1 MKFKSVRHSRYVS
14 VCVFACVVRCETRH
28 IGRNSPSITMHT
40 FIPQHTH
47 PRMASYRE
55 CELRTSS
62 CAMLVLRSL
71 GQLTSQRSVEPA
83 FVVLIARE
91 VDFDSRL
98 QLQQQHVIV
107 AVMTHA
113 QRSSSRMPLHVS
125 CNSAFTLLIA
135 SLFIISDDAAAVGM
149 QACAAS
155 QGAIV
160 GTASCSSQ
168 LTCILQRHITCSH
181 AYRIYTRHCARCDL
195 AGSAPPQLGLPSQA
209 RTLCDAARL
218 HL

>member
-1 MKFKSVRHSRYVS
+1 MCYAR
-14 VCVFACVVRCETRH
+14 A
-28 IGRNSPSITMHT
+28 
-40 FIPQHTH
+40 
-47 PRMASYRE
+47 A
-55 CELRTSS
+55 L
-62 CAMLVLRSL
+62 A
-71 GQLTSQRSVEPA
+71 QLTSQRSVEPA
-83 FVVLIARE
+83 PVVLMARE
-91 VDFDSRL
+91 VDFDLRL

-107 AVMTHA
+107 AVTTHA

-125 CNSAFTLLIA
+125 CNSEFMLLIA

-149 QACAAS
+149 QACAGS
-155 QGAIV
+155 QGAMV

-168 LTCILQRHITCSH
+168 LTCILQRHITRSH
-181 AYRIYTRHCARCDL
+181 AYHIYMRHCARCDL